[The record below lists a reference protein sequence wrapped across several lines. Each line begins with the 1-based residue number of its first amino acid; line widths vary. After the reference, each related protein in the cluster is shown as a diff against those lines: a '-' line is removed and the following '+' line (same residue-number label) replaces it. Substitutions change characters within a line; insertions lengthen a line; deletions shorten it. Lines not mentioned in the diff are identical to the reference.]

1 MNNNDNDIIKGI
13 NSLKNKKSHVN
24 EVPVVISKRNINDLA
39 KPLSI
44 LFNQSIRSGK
54 LPNLLK
60 NTNMTP
66 IHKAGSQLI
75 LATTDLYPNYL

>member
-39 KPLSI
+39 KPLCMV
-44 LFNQSIRSGK
+44 FNQSIRSGK
-54 LPNLLK
+54 FPNL
-60 NTNMTP
+60 
-66 IHKAGSQLI
+66 
-75 LATTDLYPNYL
+75 